1 MEIIKTNKLTK
12 VYDVYEP
19 YSKGEKRPFNVFSKK
34 KRAVNALVDLDL
46 SVQRGDIMG
55 YIGMNGSGKS
65 TTIKLLS
72 GIIKPT
78 NGNVNILGLDPF
90 ENKKKIASKMSV
102 IFGQRSQLWWD
113 LPVVKSY
120 ELLKSIY
127 QIDNH
132 TYNKNIA
139 LFVELLE
146 MEEIIKT
153 PVKSLSL
160 GQRMRAEFAA
170 AFLHNPEIVFLD
182 EPTIGLDVIA
192 KEKIRKFLKSINQEN
207 KVTIL
212 MSSHDL
218 MDIEELCNNVSL
230 INKGEKL
237 YEGKLTDL
245 VSKYDKQRNIT
256 LECLSSN
263 ITPASFEG
271 LDLVNC
277 NNNFITYSF
286 KRENHEVSKIVKSL
300 LETYQVKD
308 FHLNRPSLENIVKKI
323 HEKGEID

>member
-1 MEIIKTNKLTK
+1 
-12 VYDVYEP
+12 
-19 YSKGEKRPFNVFSKK
+19 
-34 KRAVNALVDLDL
+34 
-46 SVQRGDIMG
+46 
-55 YIGMNGSGKS
+55 
-65 TTIKLLS
+65 
-72 GIIKPT
+72 
-78 NGNVNILGLDPF
+78 
-90 ENKKKIASKMSV
+90 
-102 IFGQRSQLWWD
+102 
-113 LPVVKSY
+113 
-120 ELLKSIY
+120 
-127 QIDNH
+127 
-132 TYNKNIA
+132 
-139 LFVELLE
+139 
-146 MEEIIKT
+146 
-153 PVKSLSL
+153 
-160 GQRMRAEFAA
+160 
-170 AFLHNPEIVFLD
+170 
-182 EPTIGLDVIA
+182 
-192 KEKIRKFLKSINQEN
+192 KIRKFLKSINQEN